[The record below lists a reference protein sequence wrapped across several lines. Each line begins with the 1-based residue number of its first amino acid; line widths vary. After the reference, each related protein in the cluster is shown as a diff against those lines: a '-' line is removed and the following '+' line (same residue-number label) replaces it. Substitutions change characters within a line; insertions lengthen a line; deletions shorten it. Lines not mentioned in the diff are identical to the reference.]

1 MILHFA
7 EDDRQQADAEHE
19 QWFREQCADF
29 AIQCAQIAGGLVA
42 AAAMFEDT
50 MLADG
55 KDQLSAASSRINQLQ
70 SAVKVLL
77 RSA

>member
-55 KDQLSAASSRINQLQ
+55 KDQLSAASSRLNTLQ